1 MIMDIVNINVKDL
14 LIGTAVRT
22 FSSQKKEEMISF
34 WVVCWMI
41 WGWEFVGEHHRRQD
55 LISALGCR
63 MDAMCSMVN
72 HGSAKMLLLRRTGII
87 SLFRNRHW
95 MQKP

>member
-22 FSSQKKEEMISF
+22 FSQKKEEMISF

-41 WGWEFVGEHHRRQD
+41 WDGS
-55 LISALGCR
+55 LL
-63 MDAMCSMVN
+63 VN
-72 HGSAKMLLLRRTGII
+72 TIVVKI
-87 SLFRNRHW
+87 
-95 MQKP
+95 